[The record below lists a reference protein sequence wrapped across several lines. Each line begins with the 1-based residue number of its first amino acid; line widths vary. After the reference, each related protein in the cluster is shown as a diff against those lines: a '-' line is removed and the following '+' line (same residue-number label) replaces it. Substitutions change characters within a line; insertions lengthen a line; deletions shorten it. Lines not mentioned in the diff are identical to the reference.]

1 MKGSVKMIFGAIGL
15 MGTGVTIGLLIAPQK
30 GEKLRK
36 NIRRKTGDWM
46 ESAKNAFN
54 KNANK
59 YMEDVEEQSPSTIPV
74 I

>member
-15 MGTGVTIGLLIAPQK
+15 MATGVTIGLLIAPQK

-59 YMEDVEEQSPSTIPV
+59 YMEDVEEESPSTIPV